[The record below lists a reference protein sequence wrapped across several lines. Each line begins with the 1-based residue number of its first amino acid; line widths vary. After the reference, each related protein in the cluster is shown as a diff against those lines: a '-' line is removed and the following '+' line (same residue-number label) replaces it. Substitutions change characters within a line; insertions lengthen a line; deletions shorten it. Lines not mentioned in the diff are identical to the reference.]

1 MCRDGNEASTEAV
14 FWVWPGLE
22 RGVARAG
29 EGHATAPGS
38 CIKLSVSVALR
49 VWLGFS
55 SDYPR
60 IMVGLSSQ

>member
-14 FWVWPGLE
+14 FL
-22 RGVARAG
+22 GVARIRAWG
-29 EGHATAPGS
+29 RARREGHVIAPGS

-60 IMVGLSSQ
+60 IMVGPSSQ